1 MPETASSLLGE
12 PAAPLAAAAAAAPAP
27 EAVGRP
33 PAAITGGLRRF
44 SNADLVWSFRRSPV
58 AVLASAVFAMIVVAS
73 ALAPWIAPQN
83 PHDLSQ
89 LFLDKAELPPI
100 WSRDG
105 EWPYL
110 LGTDQ
115 QGRDVLSAILYGSRV
130 SLMIGLGSV
139 IVALAIGVALGLV
152 SGYLGGRVDNALMR
166 IADTVLSI
174 PTLLVAILV
183 SAVFRELLPP
193 NLRDVFAAAIL
204 VMSIALTSWVQ
215 YARTI
220 RASTLVERR
229 KDYVAAAQIIGV
241 KPWAIMLR
249 HILPNTLT
257 PIMVTA
263 TLNLGL
269 AILSEATLS
278 FLGVGMPVT
287 QPSLGTLIRIGNQY
301 LFSGAWWVVVF
312 PSLHLGLIVLAVNL
326 IGDWLRDALNPR
338 LR

>member
-1 MPETASSLLGE
+1 MA
-12 PAAPLAAAAAAAPAP
+12 
-27 EAVGRP
+27 GRVRGW
-33 PAAITGGLRRF
+33 TG
-44 SNADLVWSFRRSPV
+44 SDVAWSFRRSPV
-58 AVLASAVFAMIVVAS
+58 AVAAAIVFVAIVLS
-73 ALAPWIAPQN
+73 SILAPWIAPQN
-83 PHDLSQ
+83 PYDLSQ
-89 LFLDKAELPPI
+89 LFLDKAEVPPI
-100 WSRDG
+100 WDADG

-110 LGTDQ
+110 LGTDN
-115 QGRDVLSAILYGSRV
+115 QGRDILSAILYGSRA
-130 SLMIGLGSV
+130 SLMIGLASV
-139 IVALAIGVALGLV
+139 LVALCIGVATGLTA
-152 SGYLGGRVDNALMR
+152 GYAGGRVDDALMR
-166 IADTVLSI
+166 LADTVLSI

-193 NLRDVFAAAIL
+193 NLRDVFAPGIL

-229 KDYVAAAQIIGV
+229 KDYVSAAQIIGV
-241 KPWAIMLR
+241 RAWRIMLQ

-257 PIMVTA
+257 PILVAA

-269 AILSEATLS
+269 AVLSEATLS

-301 LFSGAWWVVVF
+301 LFSGSWWVVVF
-312 PSLHLGLIVLAVNL
+312 PSLYLGLIVLSVNL
-326 IGDWLRDALNPR
+326 LGDWLRDALNPK

>member
-1 MPETASSLLGE
+1 MTGFAEVAGRLRGLGE
-12 PAAPLAAAAAAAPAP
+12 ND
-27 EAVGRP
+27 
-33 PAAITGGLRRF
+33 I
-44 SNADLVWSFRRSPV
+44 VWSFRRSLI
-58 AVLASAVFAMIVVAS
+58 AVSAAIIFASIVLTSV
-73 ALAPWIAPQN
+73 LAPWITAQN
-83 PHDLSQ
+83 PYDLSQ
-89 LFLDKAELPPI
+89 LFLDKAEVPPI
-100 WSRDG
+100 WGEDG

-110 LGTDQ
+110 LGTDN

-130 SLMIGLGSV
+130 SLMIGLASV
-139 IVALAIGVALGLV
+139 LVALAIGIMTGLTA
-152 SGYLGGRVDNALMR
+152 GYFGGRVDDALMR

-183 SAVFRELLPP
+183 SAIFRELLPP
-193 NLRDVFAAAIL
+193 NLRDVFAPAIL

-220 RASTLVERR
+220 RASTLVERG
-229 KDYVAAAQIIGV
+229 KDYVSAAQIIGV
-241 KPWAIMLR
+241 GSWRIMLQ

-257 PIMVTA
+257 PILVAA

-269 AILSEATLS
+269 AILAEATLS

-301 LFSGAWWVVVF
+301 LFSGSWWVVVF
-312 PSLHLGLIVLAVNL
+312 PSLHLGLIVLSVNL
-326 IGDWLRDALNPR
+326 LGDWLRDALNPK

>member
-1 MPETASSLLGE
+1 MA
-12 PAAPLAAAAAAAPAP
+12 
-27 EAVGRP
+27 GRVRGW
-33 PAAITGGLRRF
+33 TG
-44 SNADLVWSFRRSPV
+44 SDVAWSFRRSPV
-58 AVLASAVFAMIVVAS
+58 AVAAAIVFVAIVLS
-73 ALAPWIAPQN
+73 SILAPWIVPQN
-83 PHDLSQ
+83 PYDLSQ
-89 LFLDKAELPPI
+89 LFLDKAEVPPI
-100 WSRDG
+100 WDADG

-110 LGTDQ
+110 LGTDN
-115 QGRDVLSAILYGSRV
+115 QGRDILSAILYGSRA
-130 SLMIGLGSV
+130 SLMIGLASV
-139 IVALAIGVALGLV
+139 LVALCIGVATGLTA
-152 SGYLGGRVDNALMR
+152 GYAGGRVDDALMR
-166 IADTVLSI
+166 LADTVLSI

-193 NLRDVFAAAIL
+193 NLRDVFAPGIL

-229 KDYVAAAQIIGV
+229 KDYVSAAQIIGV
-241 KPWAIMLR
+241 RAWRIMLQ

-257 PIMVTA
+257 PILVAA

-269 AILSEATLS
+269 AVLSEATLS

-301 LFSGAWWVVVF
+301 LFSGSWWVVVF
-312 PSLHLGLIVLAVNL
+312 PSLYLGLIVLSVNL
-326 IGDWLRDALNPR
+326 LGDWLRDALNPK

>member
-1 MPETASSLLGE
+1 MTG
-12 PAAPLAAAAAAAPAP
+12 LAELA
-27 EAVGRP
+27 GRFR
-33 PAAITGGLRRF
+33 GLAE
-44 SNADLVWSFRRSPV
+44 NDIAWSFRRSPV
-58 AVLASAVFAMIVVAS
+58 AVAAAVIFAAIVLASI
-73 ALAPWIAPQN
+73 LAPWITPQN
-83 PHDLSQ
+83 PYDLSQ
-89 LFLDKAELPPI
+89 LFLDKSEVPPI
-100 WSRDG
+100 WSEDG
-105 EWPYL
+105 EWPYV
-110 LGTDQ
+110 LGTDN

-130 SLMIGLGSV
+130 SLMIGLASV
-139 IVALAIGVALGLV
+139 HVALFIGVVTGLTA
-152 SGYLGGRVDNALMR
+152 GYLGGRVDDALMR
-166 IADTVLSI
+166 VADTVLSI

-193 NLRDVFAAAIL
+193 NLRDVFAPAIL

-229 KDYVAAAQIIGV
+229 KDYVSAAQIIGV
-241 KPWAIMLR
+241 RSWRIMLQ

-257 PIMVTA
+257 PILVAA

-269 AILSEATLS
+269 AILAEATLS

-301 LFSGAWWVVVF
+301 LFSGSWWVVVF

-326 IGDWLRDALNPR
+326 LGDWLRDALNPK